1 VVRPFAQVMTDVLL
15 GGTRRFLTRRFGI
28 AALGRSL
35 DRAVRSLHA
44 RAPAAP
50 HVMMLMRRSLPL
62 LSERIGDHPTLGEPA
77 ATAAM
82 SRSHFSRV
90 FHGAVGMSLRDYVA
104 RLRLNRATEL
114 MLGSTL
120 SLTAVAVE
128 AGFYDL
134 PHFDKRPWPA
144 RTEALMMELQRLL
157 DGLEVSV
164 EPFVGCTDGA
174 VLELA
179 DGVTVRLADDSVI
192 VLPPARRAVNG
203 GIRIT
208 FEGSIS
214 LFHHL
219 REPLVERVAASDPL
233 RACFEELLHELNGHR
248 PGSRGMAEALL
259 RRCLIL
265 LLRRCCERGFRPEWV
280 AALEDPRLGRVIAA
294 MHDRPEQTFTLL
306 DLADLAGMSR
316 SVFAPGSW
324 GPWAGRRS
332 SSSPSCAWR
341 ARRRSSPAPTCR

>member
-1 VVRPFAQVMTDVLL
+1 
-15 GGTRRFLTRRFGI
+15 
-28 AALGRSL
+28 
-35 DRAVRSLHA
+35 
-44 RAPAAP
+44 
-50 HVMMLMRRSLPL
+50 
-62 LSERIGDHPTLGEPA
+62 
-77 ATAAM
+77 
-82 SRSHFSRV
+82 
-90 FHGAVGMSLRDYVA
+90 
-104 RLRLNRATEL
+104 
-114 MLGSTL
+114 
-120 SLTAVAVE
+120 
-128 AGFYDL
+128 
-134 PHFDKRPWPA
+134 
-144 RTEALMMELQRLL
+144 MMELQRLL

-164 EPFVGCTDGA
+164 EPFVGCPDGA

-280 AALEDPRLGRVIAA
+280 AALEDPRVGRVIAA

-316 SVFAPGSW
+316 SVFAARFMG
-324 GPWAGRRS
+324 ALGRSPIEFLTELRLARAAQILTGTDLPVKTVARRVGYSSRS
-332 SSSPSCAWR
+332 SFTR
-341 ARRRSSPAPTCR
+341 AFLARHGLAPMAFRSAARAEEAA